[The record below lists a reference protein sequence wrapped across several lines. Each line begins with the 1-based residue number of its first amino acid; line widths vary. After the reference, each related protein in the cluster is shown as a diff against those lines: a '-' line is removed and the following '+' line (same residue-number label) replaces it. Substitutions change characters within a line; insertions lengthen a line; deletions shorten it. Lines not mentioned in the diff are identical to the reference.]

1 MVFEGCQRDS
11 QLMRDGLYGLA
22 ALGKKFYVL
31 LVFGIQ
37 LPDELFGSFLV
48 SDNLQEHTE

>member
-1 MVFEGCQRDS
+1 MGDS
-11 QLMRDGLYGLA
+11 LYGLA

-37 LPDELFGSFLV
+37 LPDELIGSF
-48 SDNLQEHTE
+48 SCF